1 MAWLLALPGHC
12 PGLTSS
18 PVRYVVLAF
27 VVACHGN
34 ADPGLRELVQHTVAD
49 EHVAGLAVH
58 VERNGRVLL
67 HAGFGTTDA
76 GSGAPI
82 TPDMVF
88 PIGSVTK
95 SFTAATV
102 LRLAEQHKLA
112 LTDPISKYVPE
123 LHGDPTT
130 IEQLLH
136 QTAGFVDFARRG
148 NLGKTNAQLVTT
160 IAATPHAFAPGT
172 RWEYSNTN
180 YFLLGRAIEAASGGS
195 YAHQITT
202 QVIEPLGLTHTAFCT
217 DAVVPRPTMDFLGH
231 AKRGIWFDPRFY
243 DAAGAL
249 CSNTAD
255 LAHYA
260 TSMFTGTLLKPASI
274 EYLRTPTHGS
284 TYGAGWVIDR
294 VASHARIWHNGGVPG
309 GYASH
314 VSWYPDD
321 KLTIVLLANTDDNA
335 TIDALDATLAR
346 AVLGLPQPP
355 KPKRGSSDDPW
366 R

>member
-1 MAWLLALPGHC
+1 M
-12 PGLTSS
+12 
-18 PVRYVVLAF
+18 RYVVLAF

-34 ADPGLRELVQHTVAD
+34 PDPGLRDLVQHTVAD

-58 VERNGRVLL
+58 VEQNGRVLL

-82 TPDMVF
+82 TADMVF

-102 LRLAEQHKLA
+102 LRLVEQGKLA
-112 LTDPISKYVPE
+112 LTDRVAKYVPE
-123 LHGDPTT
+123 LHDDPST
-130 IEQLLH
+130 IRAAAPSNRRLPGLLPGAESP
-136 QTAGFVDFARRG
+136 QDEGRAARHDRHH
-148 NLGKTNAQLVTT
+148 
-160 IAATPHAFAPGT
+160 AARVRPGA
-172 RWEYSNTN
+172 RWAYSNTN
-180 YFLLGRAIEAASGGS
+180 YYLLGRVIEAASGDG
-195 YAHQITT
+195 YAHQVTT

-217 DAVVPRPTMDFLGH
+217 DAVVPRPTMLFLGH
-231 AKRGIWFDPRFY
+231 AKRGVWFDPRFY

-255 LAHYA
+255 LARYA
-260 TSMFTGTLLKPASI
+260 TTMFTGNLLKPILGRLPA
-274 EYLRTPTHGS
+274 HA
-284 TYGAGWVIDR
+284 GAGLDLRRRLVIDR
-294 VASHARIWHNGGVPG
+294 VGAHPRIWHNGGVPG

-321 KLTIVLLANTDDNA
+321 KLTIVLLANTDDNPV
-335 TIDALDATLAR
+335 IDDLDATLAR
-346 AVLGLPQPP
+346 AVLGMPQPAKP
-355 KPKRGSSDDPW
+355 QPKRGSSDNPW

>member
-1 MAWLLALPGHC
+1 M
-12 PGLTSS
+12 
-18 PVRYVVLAF
+18 RYVVLAF

-34 ADPGLRELVQHTVAD
+34 PDPGLRELVQRTLAD
-49 EHVAGLAVH
+49 EHIAGLAVH
-58 VERNGRVLL
+58 VEQNGRVLL

-82 TPDMVF
+82 TADMVF

-102 LRLAEQHKLA
+102 LRLVEQGKLA
-112 LTDPISKYVPE
+112 LTDPIAKYVPE

-136 QTAGFVDFARRG
+136 QTAGFPDFSRRQ
-148 NLGKTNAQLVTT
+148 NLGKTTAELLST
-160 IAATPHAFAPGT
+160 IAATPHAFVPGA

-180 YFLLGRAIEAASGGS
+180 YFLLGRVIEAASGDG
-195 YAHQITT
+195 YAHQVTT

-217 DAVVPRPTMDFLGH
+217 DAVVPRPTMTFLGH
-231 AKRGIWFDPRFY
+231 AKRGFWFDPRFY
-243 DAAGAL
+243 EAAGAL

-260 TSMFTGTLLKPASI
+260 TSMFTGSLLKRSSVD
-274 EYLRTPTHGS
+274 YLRTPPHGS

-294 VASHARIWHNGGVPG
+294 VGAHARIWHNGGIPG

-321 KLTIVLLANTDDNA
+321 KLTITLLANTDDNE

-346 AVLGLPQPP
+346 AVLGVPQPP
-355 KPKRGSSDDPW
+355 KPQRGSGGDPW